1 MNGEVRSL
9 NFEDTLMEKL
19 IQSAQTL
26 VEALPYIREFSGKT
40 VVIKYGGS
48 AMVDRRMRS
57 VTATDIVLMKYV
69 GMNPVVVH
77 GGGPAV
83 SDMMQRL
90 GIAPEFRDGLRVTDD
105 ESMQVVEMVLVGQ
118 INKELVA
125 LINHAGGK
133 TIGLCGKDGMLL
145 EAERH
150 MGNDADGAPTVD
162 IGRVGRITRVNPRVL
177 DVLDGAGFIPVIAPV
192 ATDADGGSWNVNA
205 DTVAGEVAAALGA
218 EKLVFLTNSKGILA
232 DETDPDS
239 LMKRVTLDDID
250 KLVDRRVITGGML
263 PKVRACETAV
273 RAGVHKTH
281 IIDGRVT
288 HALLLEIFTDKGIG
302 TVVSC

>member
-1 MNGEVRSL
+1 MVDSL
-9 NFEDTLMEKL
+9 NFEDTPMEKL
-19 IQSAQTL
+19 IQSAETL
-26 VEALPYIREFSGKT
+26 VEALPYIREFAGKT
-40 VVIKYGGS
+40 IVIKYGGG
-48 AMVDRRMRS
+48 AMVEPQMREA
-57 VTATDIVLMKYV
+57 TATDIVLMKYV

-83 SDMMQRL
+83 SEMMHRL
-90 GIAPEFRDGLRVTDD
+90 GITPEFRDGLRVTDG
-105 ESMQVVEMVLVGQ
+105 ESMRVVEMVLVGQ
-118 INKELVA
+118 VNKELVA

-145 EAERH
+145 EAEQH
-150 MGNDADGAPTVD
+150 LGEDADGAPMVD

-205 DTVAGEVAAALGA
+205 ATVAGEVAVALQA
-218 EKLVFLTNSKGILA
+218 EKLVFLTDSTGILA
-232 DETDPDS
+232 DETDSDS
-239 LMKRVTLDDID
+239 LLHSVTLDEID
-250 KLVDRRVITGGML
+250 KLVARGVITGGML
-263 PKVRACETAV
+263 PKVHACATAV

-288 HALLLEIFTDKGIG
+288 HALLLELFTDKGIG

>member
-1 MNGEVRSL
+1 
-9 NFEDTLMEKL
+9 MEKL

-26 VEALPYIREFSGKT
+26 VEALPYIREFAGKT

-48 AMVDRRMRS
+48 AMVDPRMRA

-90 GIAPEFRDGLRVTDD
+90 GIAPEFRDGLRVTDG
-105 ESMQVVEMVLVGQ
+105 ESMRVVEMVLVGQ

-145 EAERH
+145 EAEQH
-150 MGNDADGAPTVD
+150 LGKDADGAPTVD

-177 DVLDGAGFIPVIAPV
+177 DVLDGAGFGPHA
-192 ATDADGGSWNVNA
+192 ARYLSSLEGGS
-205 DTVAGEVAAALGA
+205 
-218 EKLVFLTNSKGILA
+218 
-232 DETDPDS
+232 
-239 LMKRVTLDDID
+239 
-250 KLVDRRVITGGML
+250 RRG
-263 PKVRACETAV
+263 
-273 RAGVHKTH
+273 
-281 IIDGRVT
+281 
-288 HALLLEIFTDKGIG
+288 
-302 TVVSC
+302 